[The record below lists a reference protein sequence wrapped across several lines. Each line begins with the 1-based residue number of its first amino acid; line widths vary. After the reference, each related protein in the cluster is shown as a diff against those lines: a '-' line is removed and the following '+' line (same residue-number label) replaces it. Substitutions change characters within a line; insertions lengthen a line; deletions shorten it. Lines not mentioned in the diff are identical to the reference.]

1 MSIASARAVCFLFC
15 LIALAAAAAADAE
28 VRHPIQGPP
37 EEEPELREVEVWS
50 DSLAASVPQEPVRG
64 DGVSWLSVTI
74 SFADEEPVTIGVHDQ
89 GLATYR
95 SFRHGESFG
104 VVPRLDRATGD
115 VEVQLVTISGER
127 PRYRAEQILATL
139 HSRAGFEVVGT
150 SAKAALPI
158 SVRVDEAEAA
168 LAAASGEGCAVGGA
182 TPDRQVAMFRD
193 LYADGTC
200 CVTCSGGEWCG
211 CTVSTDCGDC
221 SGC

>member
-1 MSIASARAVCFLFC
+1 
-15 LIALAAAAAADAE
+15 LIALTAAADAE
-28 VRHPIQGPP
+28 VRNPAHGFP
-37 EEEPELREVEVWS
+37 EEEPELREVEVRS
-50 DSLAASVPQEPVRG
+50 DRLAASAPQGHVRG
-64 DGVSWLSVTI
+64 DRVSWLSVIIT
-74 SFADEEPVTIGVHDQ
+74 FADEEPVTIVVHDQ

-95 SFRHGESFG
+95 SFRHDESFG
-104 VVPRLDRATGD
+104 VVPRLDQATGD

-150 SAKAALPI
+150 SANAALPI
-158 SVRVDEAEAA
+158 SIRVDEAEAA
-168 LAAASGEGCAVGGA
+168 LAAASGEGCVVGGA

-211 CTVSTDCGDC
+211 CTVSTDCGGC
-221 SGC
+221 SGCK